1 MEIDGD
7 GAIDVLSGSYSRHDK
22 DMAGL
27 FQVLR
32 GNEDGTWRAAEPLQ
46 GTDGKELI
54 LPRDGDAAAVTHRIC
69 TRPFAC
75 DLDGD
80 GHLDLVVG
88 NFAGTFGWFR
98 GEGKGRFAPVAN
110 WLESGGKPL
119 AVSHHSDPFLVDW
132 DGDGDLDLLSG
143 SAAGGVSLSVNSGSR
158 TEPKFTGF
166 RELVAPGQRKHAAG
180 AEGTS
185 IRFGD
190 GHLQGPGS
198 STRVWADDVDG
209 DGVLDL
215 LVGDSV
221 TLVQTAEGVDEAAAR
236 RFHAEWEPR
245 QAALMKELQ
254 EGANR
259 GEEFVKGWRERMEAL
274 DAELAKFLR
283 DEMTGFVWLL
293 RGKAAPKSASPR

>member
-1 MEIDGD
+1 VEIDGD

-32 GNEDGTWRAAEPLQ
+32 GNPDGTWRAAEPLQ

-54 LPRDGDAAAVTHRIC
+54 LPRDGAAAEVTHRIC
-69 TRPFAC
+69 TRPIAC

-98 GEGKGRFAPVAN
+98 GEGKGRFAPVAQ
-110 WLESGGKPL
+110 WFEVDGKPL
-119 AVSHHSDPFLVDW
+119 AVSHHSDPFLVDV

-143 SAAGGVSLSVNSGSR
+143 SASGCVSLSVNAGSR
-158 TEPKFTGF
+158 TEPKFSGF
-166 RELVAPGQRKHAAG
+166 RELVAPAQDAAG
-180 AEGTS
+180 ADGGS
-185 IRFGD
+185 MRFGD
-190 GHLQGPGS
+190 AHLQGPGS

-215 LVGDSV
+215 LVGDTV
-221 TLVQTAEGVDEAAAR
+221 TLVHTAEGVDETAAR
-236 RFHAEWEPR
+236 KFHAEWEPR
-245 QAALMKELQ
+245 QAALMEELQ

-259 GEEFVKGWRERMEAL
+259 GEEFMKGWRERMEAL
-274 DAELAKFLR
+274 DGERAKFLR

-293 RGKAAPKSASPR
+293 RGKAAPKSGSPR

>member
-1 MEIDGD
+1 VEIDGD
-7 GAIDVLSGSYSRHDK
+7 GAVDILSGTYSRHDK

-32 GNEDGTWRAAEPLQ
+32 GNPDGMWSEAKPLQ

-54 LPRDGDAAAVTHRIC
+54 LPRDFGAEDDIHRIC
-69 TRPFAC
+69 TRPHAC

-80 GHLDLVVG
+80 GCLDLVVG
-88 NFAGTFGWFR
+88 NLAGTFGWFR
-98 GEGKGRFAPVAN
+98 GEGKGQFAPAAQ
-110 WLESGGKPL
+110 WLLGDDGITLQVKG
-119 AVSHHSDPFLVDW
+119 HSDPFLVDA

-143 SAAGGVSLSVNSGSR
+143 SAAGGVSLSVNAGSR

-166 RELVAPGQRKHAAG
+166 RQLVAPAQNAAG
-180 AEGTS
+180 AVGGS
-185 IRFGD
+185 MRFGD

-215 LVGDSV
+215 LVGDTV
-221 TLVQTAEGVDEAAAR
+221 TLVHTAEGVDEAAAR
-236 RFHAEWEPR
+236 KFHAEWEPR
-245 QAALMKELQ
+245 QAGLMKELQ

-259 GEEFVKGWRERMEAL
+259 GEEFMKGWRERMEAL
-274 DAELAKFLR
+274 DAERAKFLR

-293 RGKAAPKSASPR
+293 RGKQTPRPASPR

>member
-7 GAIDVLSGSYSRHDK
+7 GAIDVLSGSYSRK
-22 DMAGL
+22 GEDMAGL

-32 GNEDGTWRAAEPLQ
+32 GNPDGTWRAAEPLQ
-46 GTDGKELI
+46 GTDGKELV
-54 LPRDGDAAAVTHRIC
+54 LPRDGDAAEVTHRIC

-98 GEGKGRFAPVAN
+98 GEGGGKFAPAAR
-110 WLESGGKPL
+110 WLEAEGKLL
-119 AVSHHSDPFLVDW
+119 AVQLHSDPCLVDW
-132 DGDGDLDLLSG
+132 DADGDLDLLSG
-143 SAAGGVSLSVNSGSR
+143 TAGGGVSLSVNAGSR
-158 TEPKFTGF
+158 TEPRFTGF
-166 RELVAPGQRKHAAG
+166 RELVAPAQAHHAAG
-180 AEGTS
+180 AVGAS
-185 IRFGD
+185 MRFGD
-190 GHLQGPGS
+190 GHLKGPGS

-215 LVGDSV
+215 LVGDTV
-221 TLVQTAEGVDEAAAR
+221 TLVHVVDGVEEAAAR

-245 QAALMKELQ
+245 QDALMKDLQ

-259 GEEFVKGWRERMEAL
+259 GEEFMKGWRERMEAL
-274 DAELAKFLR
+274 DAERARFLR
-283 DEMTGFVWLL
+283 EEMTGFVWLL
-293 RGKAAPKSASPR
+293 RGKAAPKPASPR